1 MKLNTKIIC
10 LIGLVIALG
19 SHAGDIDS
27 EDPAALLEHTATQIL
42 AQIGARHEE
51 FTQNEEALQ
60 NVVRADLVPLLDTR
74 YTGRL
79 ILGKAGREATPE
91 QVEVF
96 ATTMTEMLIRRY
108 SSALLK
114 YHADAQFEVLP
125 IRGELNPRMTRVR
138 TRVRLQSGGFAPVD
152 YAFRNSGDGWKIFDV
167 IIEGISYVT
176 TFRSQIVPQ
185 VQAEGLDTVIQKLKN
200 DEIVLAD

>member
-1 MKLNTKIIC
+1 MKLNTRIIC
-10 LIGLVIALG
+10 LIGLLMTLA

-27 EDPAALLEHTATQIL
+27 DDPAVLLERTATQIL

-51 FTQNEEALQ
+51 FSLNEEALR
-60 NVVRADLVPLLDTR
+60 NVVRVALLPLLDTR

-79 ILGKAGREATPE
+79 ILGPAGREATPE
-91 QVEVF
+91 QVETF
-96 ATTMTEMLIRRY
+96 AMTMTEMLIRRY
-108 SSALLK
+108 SSTLLK
-114 YHADAQFEVLP
+114 YHAEADLEVLP
-125 IRGELNPRMTRVR
+125 IRGELNPKMTRVR

-152 YAFRNSGDGWKIFDV
+152 YAFRDSGDGWKIFDV

-185 VQAEGLDTVIQKLKN
+185 VRAEGLDAVIQKLKN

>member
-1 MKLNTKIIC
+1 MKLKIKIIA
-10 LIGLVIALG
+10 LIGLIMTLG

-27 EDPAALLEHTATQIL
+27 DDPAALLERTATQIL

-51 FTQNEEALQ
+51 FAQNEEALQ
-60 NVVRADLVPLLDTR
+60 NVVRAGLLPVLDTR

-138 TRVRLQSGGFAPVD
+138 TRVRLQSGGYASVD

-185 VQAEGLDTVIQKLKN
+185 VKAEGLDAVIRKLKN
-200 DEIVLAD
+200 DEIDLVD